1 MTITEEYIKS
11 VDGHRL
17 VGSTYLFASRN
28 GQYGLPRVPR
38 RLITMIHVMSCPY
51 CGSQLLSYDRYCHRN
66 QRGGWRYNRHEC
78 GVELAVASDDDLPG
92 SPWTISGISKRTPG
106 CLLRTGYT
114 EDEDAI

>member
-38 RLITMIHVMSCPY
+38 HRIAVINIMNCPY
-51 CGSQLLSYDRYCHRN
+51 CGSQLLSYDRYCHQN
-66 QRGGWRYNRHEC
+66 QRGGWRYIRYGC
-78 GVELAVASDDDLPG
+78 GVELAVVTDDLPI
-92 SPWTISGISKRTPG
+92 SPWIIVGISKRTPG
-106 CLLRTGYT
+106 CLLHRHVNGQ
-114 EDEDAI
+114 DEDII